1 MHRVLA
7 EALPAAAGDLARAGP
22 LLTAALEAELVP
34 VEAVAVALVAER
46 GVPYRG
52 VDASVCPFLGAPS
65 LADSFESLGLGAF
78 GESGTLAACALVTG
92 ALKAIR
98 AVKIVGYTGLM
109 LPPLEDK
116 GLAARADAG
125 GYSVHDLLMYS
136 AVCGLGLDNVPVPGD
151 VPEAK
156 LAALF
161 LDVAA
166 LAFRLDK
173 PLSARVMPAPGLK
186 VGDTTTFQNKFMTNA
201 RVFAVP

>member
-1 MHRVLA
+1 
-7 EALPAAAGDLARAGP
+7 
-22 LLTAALEAELVP
+22 
-34 VEAVAVALVAER
+34 
-46 GVPYRG
+46 
-52 VDASVCPFLGAPS
+52 
-65 LADSFESLGLGAF
+65 
-78 GESGTLAACALVTG
+78 
-92 ALKAIR
+92 
-98 AVKIVGYTGLM
+98 
-109 LPPLEDK
+109 
-116 GLAARADAG
+116 
-125 GYSVHDLLMYS
+125 MYS
-136 AVCGLGLDNVPVPGD
+136 AVCGLGLDTVPVPGD